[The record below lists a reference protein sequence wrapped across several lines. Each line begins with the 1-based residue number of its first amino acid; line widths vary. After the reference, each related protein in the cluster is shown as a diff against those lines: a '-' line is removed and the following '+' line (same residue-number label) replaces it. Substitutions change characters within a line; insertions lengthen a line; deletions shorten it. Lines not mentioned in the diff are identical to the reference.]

1 MNKTHSLYLG
11 EYLSAR
17 RHELGLSTHEVARRS
32 GVNQAQVSR
41 IEQGVARN
49 PNPDTLVGIAKAL
62 ELETADVWTAAGY
75 SNAIDLPSPMPYLRA
90 KYRDLP
96 EAQLR
101 ALSRDVSD
109 ALRRQGIDPSGR
121 PKPGEDETPEPST
134 HSSPKK
140 GGQP

>member
-1 MNKTHSLYLG
+1 MKKPNHLSLG
-11 EYLSAR
+11 EYLAAR
-17 RHELGLSTHEVARRS
+17 RRELGLSTHEVARRS

-49 PNPDTLVGIAKAL
+49 PNPDTLIGIAAAL
-62 ELETADVWTAAGY
+62 DLETADVWAAAGY
-75 SNAIDLPSPMPYLRA
+75 SNATELPSPMPYLRA

-96 EAQLR
+96 EAQLQT
-101 ALSRDVSD
+101 LSRDVSA
-109 ALRRQGIDPSGR
+109 ALRRQGIDPTGR
-121 PKPGEDETPEPST
+121 PAPGEDETPEPST